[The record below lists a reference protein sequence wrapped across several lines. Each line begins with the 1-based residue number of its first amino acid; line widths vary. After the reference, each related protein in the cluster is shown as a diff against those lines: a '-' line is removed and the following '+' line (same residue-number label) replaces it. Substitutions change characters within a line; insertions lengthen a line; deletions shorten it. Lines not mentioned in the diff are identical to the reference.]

1 MYLLQRLLL
10 SGDATQG
17 KGRTLIALPGHSGD
31 QNKLEISHMILTS
44 CHKRAISL
52 TGLNTHAG
60 VNYFE
65 FIRRISVKSYIFHI
79 FPHGWVKKCTSL
91 GWFQGIIQ

>member
-1 MYLLQRLLL
+1 M

-31 QNKLEISHMILTS
+31 QNKLEISHKILTS

-79 FPHGWVKKCTSL
+79 DIIFSTWMGKENAQVWVVHA
-91 GWFQGIIQ
+91 INVR